1 MTREEGAAKAPAA
14 DRLLRDEGFQQSMA
28 DIRAE
33 CLKAFEDSGPD
44 DTGTREEAHALLR
57 AITKLQQ
64 KLSATVSA
72 ESVAAKRDKQKEQ
85 HRG

>member
-1 MTREEGAAKAPAA
+1 MTRVEIAAKAAAA
-14 DRLLRDEGFQQSMA
+14 DRLLRDEGFQQAMA

-33 CLKAFEDSGPD
+33 CLKAFEDSGPE

-57 AITKLQQ
+57 AITKLKQ